1 MKLRVLLL
9 IVSLSAISCY
19 GQDTINKNSF
29 TFSFGPGYIVRQD
42 LIFSPFIHTDFS
54 FLNVGL
60 DFTRDADFYQKV
72 SLHYGNFDPMVT
84 APYDFTV
91 HGETETAYPH
101 NFNVIEIDY
110 LLGKT
115 IKENKKSTLTAGG
128 LFTSD
133 IHAMNYVYGRIS
145 SFGYYAAFGFGIF
158 GKNDLA
164 ISEKSKV
171 STTLQLPLFAWLA
184 RPPYIG
190 IDDEF
195 IENISSHSG
204 FKTFASIVGDGKLVT
219 WNRLQTV
226 DLVIKY
232 SYQLNEKWDV
242 GAAYFFEFIHSSQPR
257 SLLSFRNS
265 INLSSTLR
273 F

>member
-1 MKLRVLLL
+1 MKLKVLLL
-9 IVSLSAISCY
+9 MVSLSVINCF
-19 GQDTINKNSF
+19 GQDRIKKNSL
-29 TFSFGPGYIVRQD
+29 TFSFGPGFIVRQD

-54 FLNVGL
+54 FLNAGL
-60 DFTRDADFYQKV
+60 DFTRDADLYQKV
-72 SLHYGNFDPMVT
+72 SLRYGNFGPKVT

-91 HGETETAYPH
+91 HGEAETAYPH
-101 NFNVIEIDY
+101 NFNLIEIDY

-115 IKENKKSTLTAGG
+115 IMESDKSTLTAGG

-158 GKNDLA
+158 GKYDLA
-164 ISEKSKV
+164 LSEKSKV

-204 FKTFASIVGDGKLVT
+204 FKTFASFVGDGELVT

-226 DLVIKY
+226 DLEIKY
-232 SYQLNEKWDV
+232 TYRLNDKWDLG
-242 GAAYFFEFIHSSQPR
+242 GAYLFEFIHSSQPR
-257 SLLSFRNS
+257 NLLSFRNS
-265 INLSSTLR
+265 INLFSTFR